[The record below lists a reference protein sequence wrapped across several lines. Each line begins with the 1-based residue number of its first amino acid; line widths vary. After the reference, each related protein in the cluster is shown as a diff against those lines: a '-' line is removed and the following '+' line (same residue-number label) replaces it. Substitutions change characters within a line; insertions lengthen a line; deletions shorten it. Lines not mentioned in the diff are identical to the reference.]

1 MRIGID
7 IDDTISDTYE
17 VAFAYAQLYT
27 INDLKRD
34 ATILNKASMHH
45 SYLKDMHNWSQ
56 EEEKNF
62 WLKYY
67 PQILKQVKPLTFVQ
81 ETIKKL
87 KEDGNEIVFITA
99 RWPGDNYDIT
109 EYTEN
114 WLKKYNIEHDKLFQ
128 NVKDKAKIAQEQK
141 IDLFI
146 DDSFKNCQEVSQT
159 GIKTFMIETRT
170 NKGLDIDNV
179 TRVYSWLDIY
189 DKIEKSKNKRE
200 EIC

>member
-62 WLKYY
+62 WNRYF
-67 PQILKQVKPLTFVQ
+67 IEIIKQVKPFTFSV
-81 ETIKKL
+81 EMINKL
-87 KEDGNEIVFITA
+87 KEDGHEIIIITA
-99 RWPGDNYDIT
+99 RWPEPGGCSKVTT
-109 EYTEN
+109 E
-114 WLKKYNIEHDKLFQ
+114 WLEKYNIKYDEIIFDSANKGKVTLDK
-128 NVKDKAKIAQEQK
+128 K

-146 DDSFKNCQEVSQT
+146 DDSFINCQEVGKA

-170 NKGLDIDNV
+170 NKGLTIDNV
-179 TRVYSWLDIY
+179 TRVYSWSDIY
-189 DKIEKSKNKRE
+189 NKIKRE
-200 EIC
+200 EKF